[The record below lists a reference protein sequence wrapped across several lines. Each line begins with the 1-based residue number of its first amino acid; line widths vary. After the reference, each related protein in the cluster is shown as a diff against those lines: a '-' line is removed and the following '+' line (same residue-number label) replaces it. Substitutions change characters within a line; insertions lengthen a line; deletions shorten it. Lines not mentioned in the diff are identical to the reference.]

1 MKRGV
6 KKHPGLEASEG
17 MKVRQAAQ
25 LRDAKGSGGEG
36 GTLGKTGNLAAAG
49 EERRSRGSDW
59 LKDDLERIWERWLKG
74 RRDLP
79 SFSPIRLDATNH
91 FDTILLK
98 HALSPHE
105 FLPYWLRC
113 SHLWPRYHHQ
123 TGQAILGSGQER
135 SPDESTGDS

>member
-59 LKDDLERIWERWLKG
+59 LKDNLERIWERWLKR

-79 SFSPIRLDATNH
+79 PFSPIRLDATNNFH
-91 FDTILLK
+91 PILLQYALLL
-98 HALSPHE
+98 HALLPNPSP
-105 FLPYWLRC
+105 LCLTP
-113 SHLWPRYHHQ
+113 P
-123 TGQAILGSGQER
+123 
-135 SPDESTGDS
+135 